1 MFSDPPVHELAVLSS
16 VVSAIAVDRGRRPT
30 VPASNADLRA
40 FPKVSMIRLPSSMRL
55 MDTRRSVT

>member
-16 VVSAIAVDRGRRPT
+16 VVSATAVDNGRRPT
-30 VPASNADLRA
+30 VPATNADRRT

-55 MDTRRSVT
+55 METLRSVI